1 MSALIATRNIPK
13 SVALVAQQRK
23 DPAPSKM
30 TYRLQRLWLR
40 KYVRPIVQIWLP
52 VLGLALFVWMLS
64 SNEAL
69 RTVVQ
74 EKFNDVR
81 ASVAARPELTI
92 ESISIPVGS
101 VDLVRQIDGVID
113 LALPV
118 SAMNVDL
125 EAMRQVVQNLSA
137 VKSATVQLSSS
148 GQLVITIEERIP
160 RMVWRNGNRIFLL
173 DETGIRVA
181 EVPRR
186 AVRIDLPLVIGGGA
200 DVAINE
206 ARLLYALAAPLEE
219 RIRALVRVGERRWDL
234 VLDGDQVIKLP
245 EFGAQEALR
254 HVIAMQT
261 SQQIMDWN
269 LSIIDMR
276 DPSRP
281 LIRLNDA
288 ALKALSD
295 ERYATLGE
303 PV

>member
-1 MSALIATRNIPK
+1 MSALVATRNTTNA
-13 SVALVAQQRK
+13 VALVAPRR

-30 TYRLQRLWLR
+30 KYRLQRLWLR
-40 KYVRPIVQIWLP
+40 KYVRPIVQVWLP
-52 VLGLALFVWMLS
+52 VLGVILSIWLLS
-64 SNEAL
+64 SNDAL
-69 RTVVQ
+69 RGAVQ
-74 EKFNDVR
+74 QKFDNVR
-81 ASVAARPELTI
+81 ESLAARPELTI
-92 ESISIPVGS
+92 ESIHIPVGS

-118 SAMNVDL
+118 SALDVDL
-125 EAMRQVVQNLSA
+125 EGLRQVVQNLSA

-160 RMVWRNGNRIFLL
+160 KMVWRNGNRIFLL

-200 DVAINE
+200 DMAIDE
-206 ARLLYALAAPLEE
+206 AQVLFDMASPLEE
-219 RIRALVRVGERRWDL
+219 RIRALVRVGERRWDI
-234 VLDGDQVIKLP
+234 VLDGNQVIKLP
-245 EFGAQEALR
+245 EFGAQDALR
-254 HVIAMQT
+254 RVIEMQT
-261 SQQIMDWN
+261 DQQIMDWN

-281 LIRLNDA
+281 LIRLDDD
-288 ALKALSD
+288 ALKALRVQRD
-295 ERYATLGE
+295 AALGE